1 MLKIATVATH
11 NDGYLPA
18 LKRICEKNKCHL
30 NVIGFGQKWDGW
42 DWRTNK
48 IINYLQKCK
57 MSDIVMLIDGFD
69 VLVIST
75 PEEIIEKFMIL
86 EKLQNLKPSK
96 AALKFKILQPSNDN
110 YEINDQVIE
119 EELKK
124 IGYSKEIIYSKLKEL
139 DKEGTIIMQS
149 V

>member
-1 MLKIATVATH
+1 MKDHINCSQEGIEFQNSEFLSKI
-11 NDGYLPA
+11 D
-18 LKRICEKNKCHL
+18 KNSEL
-30 NVIGFGQKWDGW
+30 NLDSS
-42 DWRTNK
+42 R
-48 IINYLQKCK
+48 
-57 MSDIVMLIDGFD
+57 
-69 VLVIST
+69 
-75 PEEIIEKFMIL
+75 EEIIEKFMIL